1 MLSFPLRA
9 GMREGTLRPPP
20 FGGKAAK
27 LFGKVQGSLVAQVQ
41 EAVELLYAD
50 SHSDDYLAARLRGM
64 G

>member
-1 MLSFPLRA
+1 MYSNPTWSRS
-9 GMREGTLRPPP
+9 PVDV
-20 FGGKAAK
+20 AA
-27 LFGKVQGSLVAQVQ
+27 GSLVAQVQ